1 MAAKAAN
8 FYFYVFILFLHRFY
22 QMKKT
27 ILLTFISVSLLFLFF
42 QFPRNQEW
50 FSNRIIAYWSDFMT
64 QKKHTNIEERKRR
77 RWESSYT
84 VSKQIAAFL
93 QKNHNFKTALV
104 LIPPSDYFKER
115 GVDFDVPEP
124 AVFYYYTGLKTT
136 WITSPDVLK
145 ANWMIIAGNGNYQ
158 IVSVPDKNILSDS
171 IEVFKKYP
179 VRL

>member
-1 MAAKAAN
+1 
-8 FYFYVFILFLHRFY
+8 
-22 QMKKT
+22 MKKT

-42 QFPRNQEW
+42 QFPRNQDW
-50 FSNRIIAYWSDFMT
+50 FSNRILAYWTDFT
-64 QKKHTNIEERKRR
+64 IQKNHTNIEERKRK

-84 VSKQIAAFL
+84 VSKQIAAFF
-93 QKNHNFKTALV
+93 QKNHNFKIALV

-136 WITSPDVLK
+136 WITSPDTAK
-145 ANWMIIAGNGNYQ
+145 ANWMIIAGNGHYK
-158 IVSVPDKNILSDS
+158 IVPVLDKSTMYDS
-171 IEVFKKYP
+171 IKVFKKYP